1 MYLSAKGKTK
11 KIDFKNI
18 KMNQRESLYYKEL
31 KSYERFV
38 DRETEEITLE
48 NFIPNL
54 HSLILGHILSC
65 CQSLKH
71 IEI

>member
-1 MYLSAKGKTK
+1 
-11 KIDFKNI
+11 
-18 KMNQRESLYYKEL
+18 MNQRESLYYKEL